1 MRSVAT
7 RFLPLIV
14 AGLVASSA
22 GTALTAAAQAQP
34 LNVGVVG
41 TSSDA
46 PFFIADKKGYFK
58 DAGLTVNF
66 IRFDS
71 AAQMIAPLGAGQLDV
86 GGGATS
92 AGLYNAVAQG
102 VHIKIVADKARNA
115 AGYGFQALLVR
126 KELAD
131 KVKDYTD
138 LKGLKIATSAVGN
151 SESSLLNEAL
161 QKGGLKL
168 TDIEQVYIG
177 FPQHPAAYANG
188 AIDASI
194 TTEPTIS
201 TILKQGTAVRRF
213 GVDEFFPNHQTAVT
227 FYGEDFAAKKPE
239 AAKKFMHALL
249 RGFRFYNGA
258 LEGGH
263 LAGPNAEEA
272 IAILTEYSIIKDP
285 AIYRAITSH
294 AVDPDGA
301 VDMASLVKDWQFFK
315 DSGQVDGSV
324 TVDKVVD
331 MSFAKQAVVSLGP
344 YKRGAR

>member
-1 MRSVAT
+1 MPSVRHLLA
-7 RFLPLIV
+7 FAALALGLP
-14 AGLVASSA
+14 
-22 GTALTAAAQAQP
+22 AAALGQP

-58 DAGLTVNF
+58 EAGIEVKF

-71 AAQMIAPLGAGQLDV
+71 AAKMIAPLGAGQLDA

-115 AGYGFQALLVR
+115 KGYGFQAILVR
-126 KELAD
+126 KDLAD
-131 KVKDYTD
+131 KVKTYKD

-161 QKGGLKL
+161 KKGGLKL
-168 TDIEQVYIG
+168 SDVDQVYIG

-201 TILKQGTAVRRF
+201 AILKTGTAVRKF

-227 FYGEDFAAKKPE
+227 FYGEEFVAKKPE
-239 AAKKFMHALL
+239 QAKKFMQALL
-249 RGFRFYNGA
+249 RGFRFYADA
-258 LEGGH
+258 LKGGH

-294 AVDPDGA
+294 AVDPNGG

-315 DSGQVDGSV
+315 DSGQIDGSV
-324 TVDKVVD
+324 SVDKVVD
-331 MSFAKQAVVSLGP
+331 MSFVQQAVQVLGP
-344 YKRGAR
+344 YKPAAQR

>member
-92 AGLYNAVAQG
+92 AGLYNAVARG

-239 AAKKFMHALL
+239 AAKKFMQALL
-249 RGFRFYNGA
+249 RGFRFYNDA

>member
-1 MRSVAT
+1 M
-7 RFLPLIV
+7 
-14 AGLVASSA
+14 SSA
-22 GTALTAAAQAQP
+22 RRLVTMLALALAAPAAALSQP

-58 DAGLTVNF
+58 EAGIEVKCT
-66 IRFDS
+66 RFDS
-71 AAQMIAPLGAGQLDV
+71 AAQMIAPLGAGQLDA

-115 AGYGFQALLVR
+115 AGYGFQAIMVR
-126 KELAD
+126 KDLD
-131 KVKDYTD
+131 SKVKDYKD

-161 QKGGLKL
+161 KKGGLKL
-168 TDIEQVYIG
+168 TDVEQVYIG

-201 TILKQGTAVRRF
+201 AILKTGTAVRKF

-227 FYGEDFAAKKPE
+227 FYGEEFVAKKPE
-239 AAKKFMHALL
+239 QAKKFMQALL
-249 RGFRFYNGA
+249 RGFRFYADA
-258 LEGGH
+258 LQGGH

-294 AVDPDGA
+294 AVDPDGG
-301 VDMASLVKDWQFFK
+301 VDMASLTKDWQFFK
-315 DSGQVDGSV
+315 DTGQIDGSV

-331 MSFAKQAVVSLGP
+331 MSFVRQAVQALGP
-344 YKRGAR
+344 YKGGAR

>member
-1 MRSVAT
+1 MRLAIFVAALAL
-7 RFLPLIV
+7 LPA
-14 AGLVASSA
+14 AGI
-22 GTALTAAAQAQP
+22 AQT

-58 DAGLTVNF
+58 DAGITVKF
-66 IRFDS
+66 TRFDS
-71 AAQMIAPLGAGQLDV
+71 AAQMIAPLGAGQLEV

-115 AGYGFQALLVR
+115 AGYGFQAVMVR
-126 KELAD
+126 KDLAD
-131 KVKDYTD
+131 KVKDYKD

-161 QKGGLKL
+161 KKGGLKL
-168 TDIEQVYIG
+168 TDVEQVYIG

-194 TTEPTIS
+194 TTEPTI
-201 TILKQGTAVRRF
+201 TAILKAGSAVRKF

-227 FYGEDFAAKKPE
+227 FYGEDFATKQPE
-239 AAKKFMHALL
+239 TAKKFMQALL
-249 RGFRFYNGA
+249 RGFRFYVDA
-258 LEGGH
+258 LKGGH

-294 AVDPDGA
+294 AVDPDGG
-301 VDMASLVKDWQFFK
+301 VDMASLTKDWQFFK
-315 DSGQVDGSV
+315 DSGQIDGSV

-331 MSFAKQAVVSLGP
+331 MSFVKDAVRVLGP
-344 YKRGAR
+344 YKQGANH

>member
-1 MRSVAT
+1 MSAAHRIPTFIAVLAA
-7 RFLPLIV
+7 L
-14 AGLVASSA
+14 SSW
-22 GTALTAAAQAQP
+22 TAAGQAQP

-41 TSSDA
+41 TSSDG

-58 DAGLTVNF
+58 EAGLTVNF

-71 AAQMIAPLGAGQLDV
+71 AAQMIAPLGAGQLDA

-126 KELAD
+126 TDLAD
-131 KVKDYTD
+131 RVKDYKD

-161 QKGGLKL
+161 KKGGLKL
-168 TDIEQVYIG
+168 SDVEQVYIG

-201 TILKQGTAVRRF
+201 AILKNGSAVRRF

-227 FYGEDFAAKKPE
+227 FYGEDFVAKKPE
-239 AAKKFMHALL
+239 AAQKFMQALL
-249 RGFRFYNGA
+249 RGFRFYNDA
-258 LEGGH
+258 LKGGH
-263 LAGPNAEEA
+263 LAGPKAEET
-272 IAILTEYSIIKDP
+272 IAILTEYSVIKDP

-294 AVDPDGA
+294 AVDPDGG
-301 VDMASLVKDWQFFK
+301 VDMASLIKDWQFFK
-315 DSGQVDGSV
+315 DTGQIDGSV
-324 TVDKVVD
+324 AVDKVVD
-331 MSFAKQAVVSLGP
+331 LSFAKQAVAALGP
-344 YKRGAR
+344 YKPADKP